1 MRKYNYI
8 FLFLLLLFAGVTF
21 YFFPV
26 KINKNIP
33 VKSSEK
39 LTPADRMDL
48 AIKQEIL
55 MTKDPATGTV
65 PKERLLEAAKQRN
78 RMLRKSMNAIPGITW
93 EERGPNNFPGRTR
106 AIMIDPNDPTNKT
119 IWVASVSGGL
129 WKTTDITADPPGW
142 QNVNDFFNNLAIVSL
157 AYDPTNTNIMYF
169 GTGEIISHGLIS
181 DSFNGVK
188 GLGIWKTTDGGS
200 TWNYLTSTSGTEFN
214 YCQRILVTNLGTV
227 LVATGSGGV
236 QRSTDGG
243 NTWTKV
249 LGTGLG
255 ITGANSDLAYD
266 LERTTIPANQY
277 TRIFASLKGSI
288 HLSTDDGVT
297 FSDSLPTGVTA
308 DRIELAVTTDAYTK
322 FVIALFEKDKRAVA
336 IKNSF
341 DAGSTWNDI
350 PLPTIQPISADNDSV
365 FTRKQGDYNLTIDV
379 DPNNHNNY
387 YVGGIY
393 LHRGYYNSIYNYY
406 AWEQLT
412 NVTTMHADQHIMIH
426 ESGNSNLFYIGNDGG
441 IYQGTLHPDGS
452 HTFISKGEGY
462 NTTQFY
468 SCALH
473 PDANTDYFLGGT
485 QDNGSLQ
492 FSNPGINAAV
502 KVSPGDGG
510 FCHIDQ
516 NEPQFQFTSYI
527 GNKFY
532 YRSTNGGQSFVQFGN
547 HPTSI
552 GGLFIA
558 PSDYDDVNNIM
569 YQSTYIGYYER
580 WDDPTTAPGPYTH
593 AKDIYIGGQSIISA
607 IKVSPNTPTTVYF
620 GFVNGYFIRM
630 ENANTDDNRIGTYLL
645 DGNSPTPAAYI
656 SCVEVE
662 KGNENHIII
671 TFSNY
676 GVNSIWETLDGGTTW
691 NSVEGNLP
699 DIPVRWVIFNPLDA
713 DQAFIATELG
723 VWSTDNLDGE
733 NTVWETTN
741 SGLANIRVNMLQTR
755 TSDNL
760 ILAATYGR
768 GMFTAHVGPVAF
780 FHSDK
785 QEVYPNEPISFID
798 SSFYATSWL
807 WDFGDGTTSIEQNPV
822 HAYTTWG
829 TYTVT
834 LSVNNGYNTEVK
846 TNYIKIKKVLGTP
859 YQLTDGG
866 NFEVNPEDFKVVT
879 LSGTSWERGNSEI
892 PGKDGTNSPSNA
904 WVTGITEDNYSNNSM
919 SYLYTPEFN
928 FSAAGHYLIGFYAK
942 YSLAVNSD
950 AMDGFFVEYSIDSN
964 KTWQPIFGE
973 RGFPYWPESGIF
985 TGQSPDT
992 NSNGFNLYYK
1002 DISGLAGNSVVGF
1015 RFTFYSDDYSTDVGA
1030 AIDDFQIVGE
1040 TNPVLPVELT
1050 SFTGT
1055 SQKNGVL
1062 LNWTTATEVNN
1073 YGFEIERSS
1082 SPLGT
1087 ILNNDSPSR
1096 AETREWEKIGFVEGH
1111 GNSYSPKDY
1120 SFVDSSV
1127 PPNVGL
1133 VRYKLKQI
1141 DINGQFEYSDI
1152 VEVNLSGA
1160 TTFKLSQNYPNPFNP
1175 STKIEFSL
1183 PQKAQVKL
1191 VIYNSLGEEVVTLLN
1206 KEMNAGYHSVKFDAS
1221 NLTSGIYLYRISA
1234 SETSTGSAQSF
1245 VDVKKML
1252 LLK

>member
-1 MRKYNYI
+1 MKNKWVNVLRKSNSI
-8 FLFLLLLFAGVTF
+8 FLFLLFLFAGVTF

-26 KINKNIP
+26 KIDKNIP
-33 VKSSEK
+33 VKSLEK

-65 PKERLLEAAKQRN
+65 PKERLLEAVKQRD
-78 RMLRKSMNAIPGITW
+78 RMLQKSMNSIPGITW
-93 EERGPNNFPGRTR
+93 EERGPNNYPGRTR
-106 AIMIDPNDPTNKT
+106 AIMIDPNDPTKKT
-119 IWVASVSGGL
+119 IWAASVSGGL
-129 WKTTDITADPPGW
+129 WKTTDITADPPVW

-157 AYDPTNTNIMYF
+157 AYDPTNTNIMYL
-169 GTGEIISHGLIS
+169 GTGEIIHLGP
-181 DSFNGVK
+181 FGVNGVK
-188 GLGIWKTTDGGS
+188 GMGIWKTTNGGA

-266 LERTTIPANQY
+266 LERTTIPENQY
-277 TRIFASLKGSI
+277 TRIYASLRGSI

-308 DRIELAVTTDAYTK
+308 DRIELAVTTNAYTQ

-336 IKNSF
+336 IKKSF
-341 DAGSTWNDI
+341 NAGSTWYDI
-350 PLPTIQPISADNDSV
+350 PLPTITPISSDNDSV
-365 FTRKQGDYNLTIDV
+365 FTRKQAEYDLTIDV
-379 DPNNHNNY
+379 DPNNPNNY

-393 LHRGYYNSIYNYY
+393 LHRGYYSTYY
-406 AWEQLT
+406 HYYSWEQL
-412 NVTTMHADQHIMIH
+412 NDNFTMHPDQHIMIH
-426 ESGNSNLFYIGNDGG
+426 EPGNSNLFYVGNDGG
-441 IYQGTLHPDGS
+441 IYQGTFNPDFS
-452 HTFISKGEGY
+452 HTFVSKGEGY

-473 PDANTDYFLGGT
+473 PDSNSNYFLGGT

-492 FSNPGINAAV
+492 FSNPGINAV
-502 KVSPGDGG
+502 VEVSPGDGG

-516 NEPQFQFTSYI
+516 NEPQFQFTSYT
-527 GNKFY
+527 GNKVY
-532 YRSTNGGQSFVQFGN
+532 HRSTDGGQSFVTFDN
-547 HPTSI
+547 CSNCS
-552 GGLFIA
+552 GGLFIS

-569 YQSTYIGYYER
+569 YQSGYLDNYER
-580 WDDPTTAPGPYTH
+580 WDNPTTASPPYTYS
-593 AKDIYIGGQSIISA
+593 KDFYINGHGSLISA

-620 GFVNGYFIRM
+620 GFVNGYLIRVD
-630 ENANTDDNRIGTYLL
+630 NANTDDNQIATYLL

-662 KGNENHIII
+662 KGNDNHIII

-691 NSVEGNLP
+691 NSVEGNFP

-723 VWSTDNLDGE
+723 VWSTDNLDGA

-741 SGLANIRVNMLQTR
+741 SGLANVRVDMLQTR

-760 ILAATYGR
+760 ILAATHGR

-807 WDFGDGTTSIEQNPV
+807 WDFGDGTTSTEQNPV

-846 TNYIKIKKVLGTP
+846 TNYIKVRKVLGTP

-879 LSGTSWERGNSEI
+879 LSGTSWERGNSVI
-892 PGKDGTNSPSNA
+892 PGKDGNNSPSNA
-904 WVTGITEDNYSNNSM
+904 WVTGITEGNYSNNSI

-928 FSAAGHYLIGFYAK
+928 FTAAGQYMIGFYAK
-942 YSLAVNSD
+942 YSLAVNND

-964 KTWQPIFGE
+964 KTWQPILGE
-973 RGFPYWPESGIF
+973 RGFPWWPESGIF

-992 NSNGFNLYYK
+992 NSNGFNLYFK
-1002 DISGLAGNSVVGF
+1002 DISYLAGHSVVGF
-1015 RFTFYSDDYSTDVGA
+1015 RFTFYSDNNLTDVGA
-1030 AIDDFQIVGE
+1030 AIDDFQIGGE
-1040 TNPVLPVELT
+1040 INPPLPVELT

-1055 SQKNGVL
+1055 SQKNGIL

-1073 YGFEIERSS
+1073 YGFEIERASS
-1082 SPLGT
+1082 STTPRQ
-1087 ILNNDSPSR
+1087 DD
-1096 AETREWEKIGFVEGH
+1096 WEKIGFVEGH
-1111 GNSYSPKDY
+1111 GNSNSPKEY
-1120 SFVDSSV
+1120 SYIDSDKLSGTV
-1127 PPNVGL
+1127 KY
-1133 VRYKLKQI
+1133 RLKQI
-1141 DINGQFEYSDI
+1141 DTDGGFEYSDV
-1152 VEVNLSGA
+1152 VEVEVALPQEY
-1160 TTFKLSQNYPNPFNP
+1160 KLEQNYPNPFNP
-1175 STKIEFSL
+1175 STTISFSI
-1183 PQKAQVKL
+1183 PAASRVKL
-1191 VIYNSLGEEVVTLLN
+1191 TL
-1206 KEMNAGYHSVKFDAS
+1206 FDALGS
-1221 NLTSGIYLYRISA
+1221 EVTQITNKDFSAGNHSINFNAAKLTSGIYFYRIEA
-1234 SETSTGSAQSF
+1234 GSF
-1245 VDVKKML
+1245 VQSKKMI